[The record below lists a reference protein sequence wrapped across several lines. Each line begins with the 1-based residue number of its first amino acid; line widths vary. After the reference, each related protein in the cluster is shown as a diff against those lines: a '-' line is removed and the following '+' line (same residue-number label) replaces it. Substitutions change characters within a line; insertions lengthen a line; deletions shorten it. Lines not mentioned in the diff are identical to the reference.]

1 MMVLMAE
8 RSAERL
14 EAYEEKYDG
23 PMSLVALILVTVA
36 VIQFTGTASDEAT
49 GWLEALAVILWV
61 ALAVDL
67 VIRLFI
73 CPSPRKFVVK
83 QPVYVAAVI
92 IPPLRIFLVGRIV
105 RFMDQ
110 RARKRLSDRATA
122 YVAMVTLEVVVI
134 GGVLVTAVERD
145 APGASIL
152 TLGDGLWWA
161 IVTVATVGYGDVVP
175 VTEAGRLIGVGVI
188 VVAVVL
194 LAVITANISSRFVSE
209 QAKRDAEG
217 TEDDGVLVRLERIE
231 SLLQAAAGDV
241 KAAEGSERSPQGGE
255 RSGTA
260 S

>member
-1 MMVLMAE
+1 MMDGMAE

-14 EAYEEKYDG
+14 DAYEEKWDG
-23 PMSLVALILVTVA
+23 PMSLVALILVTLV
-36 VIQFTGTASDEAT
+36 VIRFTGTATPEAT
-49 GWLEALAVILWV
+49 NILTAISAVLWV
-61 ALAVDL
+61 LLVVDL
-67 VIRLFI
+67 VIRLSI
-73 CPSPRKFVVK
+73 CPSPKRFVLT

-110 RARKRLSDRATA
+110 RARKRLSDRITA

-152 TLGDGLWWA
+152 TIGDGLWWSV
-161 IVTVATVGYGDVVP
+161 VTVATVGYGDVVP
-175 VTEAGRLIGVGVI
+175 VTEAGRTIGVLVIVVGVI
-188 VVAVVL
+188 L
-194 LAVITANISSRFVSE
+194 LSVITANISSRFISA
-209 QAKRDAEG
+209 QAKTDAEG
-217 TEDDGVLVRLERIE
+217 EDDDGMLVRLERIE

-241 KAAEGSERSPQGGE
+241 KAAEGSEGSATSRS
-255 RSGTA
+255 RAGTE